1 MENSLFMVIMFP
13 DNRAETVRKMQ
24 AIMQFIDELNSLTRD
39 PDASAGVKFL
49 DDDDLPF

>member
-24 AIMQFIDELNSLTRD
+24 AVMQFIDELNGSIHD
-39 PDASAGVKFL
+39 PDADTGVTYL